1 MYTTEHRGVGLE
13 SGFLEAERLE
23 IEGFVAG
30 CRDEGSELEYFDVE
44 DLEPGGSEYEIDYQ

>member
-1 MYTTEHRGVGLE
+1 MGLE

-44 DLEPGGSEYEIDYQ
+44 DLEPRGSEYEIDYQ